1 MFMVTVIFFHLNE
14 KKKNLCC
21 VSVGFAAYKKC
32 VMIFHFFSYSFVI
45 HVCMRYCLSAAT
57 GRPESKQ

>member
-32 VMIFHFFSYSFVI
+32 VMIFHFLELFFRQTCIYALLP
-45 HVCMRYCLSAAT
+45 LSCN
-57 GRPESKQ
+57 RPA

>member
-32 VMIFHFFSYSFVI
+32 VMIFHFLELFFLRHI
-45 HVCMRYCLSAAT
+45 CMRYCL
-57 GRPESKQ
+57 